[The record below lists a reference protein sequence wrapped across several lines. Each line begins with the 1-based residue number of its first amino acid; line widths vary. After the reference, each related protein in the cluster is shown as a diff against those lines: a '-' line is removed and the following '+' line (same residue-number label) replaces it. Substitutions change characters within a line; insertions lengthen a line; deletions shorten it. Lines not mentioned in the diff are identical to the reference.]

1 MKIMQNLF
9 NKKNDILIETPMKG
23 RLINIKEVNDA
34 TFSRE
39 LLGKGVAVI
48 PNEKC
53 VYAPAD
59 GTVTTIFPTG
69 HAIAITTDHGV
80 EILIHVGLDTVKLNG
95 KCFKSYVEKDQRVEK
110 GELLIEAD
118 IEQIKV
124 EGYDTVTLVII
135 CNSEEFVE
143 LETEESKDITLGD
156 VIIKLKK

>member
-1 MKIMQNLF
+1 
-9 NKKNDILIETPMKG
+9 MKG
-23 RLINIKEVNDA
+23 RLIKIKEVNDA

-39 LLGKGVAVI
+39 LLGKGVAII
-48 PNEKC
+48 PNEKG
-53 VYAPAD
+53 VYAPSD

-69 HAIAITTDHGV
+69 HAIAVTTNNGV

-95 KCFKSYVEKDQRVEK
+95 KCFKSHVEKGQKVKK

-118 IEQIKV
+118 IEQIKA
-124 EGYDTVTLVII
+124 EGYDTVTPVII

-143 LETEESKDITLGD
+143 LETEVPKDIILGD